1 VPDGLRVLL
10 YVYPQVDSGSAG
22 AARGVY
28 VCAGEGREMGEREGE
43 VCCYGAESVGRDG
56 GAEKGHGVIVIAIV
70 IAIAIAIAIIV
81 EVFNG
86 HLSKALERIR
96 IATVDI

>member
-1 VPDGLRVLL
+1 MPDGLRVLL

-28 VCAGEGREMGEREGE
+28 VCAGEGGEMGEREGE

-56 GAEKGHGVIVIAIV
+56 GAEKGYGVIDVVHV
-70 IAIAIAIAIIV
+70 IAIAVI

-86 HLSKALERIR
+86 HLSKALDGIR